1 MKRQGE
7 TLSEEIPIFNQHLS
21 FLSTLPP
28 TVWLLPLGIFASG
41 LYYRDE
47 IIEQF
52 QLVYGVV
59 SNISN
64 SRGLYTI
71 LGPPS
76 RHCMKFVPKVLNPDV
91 KPFSKLEIK
100 SKIPEIT

>member
-1 MKRQGE
+1 MQYFIRLPDSGFSVVVVVE
-7 TLSEEIPIFNQHLS
+7 LGLSAGGS
-21 FLSTLPP
+21 SK
-28 TVWLLPLGIFASG
+28 
-41 LYYRDE
+41 
-47 IIEQF
+47 
-52 QLVYGVV
+52 
-59 SNISN
+59 

-100 SKIPEIT
+100 SNIPEIT